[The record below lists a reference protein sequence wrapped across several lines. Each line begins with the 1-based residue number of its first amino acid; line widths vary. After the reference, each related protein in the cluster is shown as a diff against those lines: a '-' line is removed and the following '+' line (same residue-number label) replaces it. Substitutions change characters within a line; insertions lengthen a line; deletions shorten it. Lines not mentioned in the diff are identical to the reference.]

1 MAGGKRFILGLCAGL
16 IATSL
21 GVLWS
26 LQGAG
31 AVRVRPILCV
41 ANCKPITGGS
51 ADWLSLG
58 VIFMVLGSAV
68 IGASVTWRI
77 HKNRTDTSPH
87 RPEGAHPAEGRQ
99 GQAADPERPR
109 GLDAGD
115 REITSPLPSR

>member
-41 ANCKPITGGS
+41 ANCKPITRGS
-51 ADWLSLG
+51 AAWLSLG

-87 RPEGAHPAEGRQ
+87 RPERRGPGRPTPGPGGSRSGAATR
-99 GQAADPERPR
+99 
-109 GLDAGD
+109 
-115 REITSPLPSR
+115 S